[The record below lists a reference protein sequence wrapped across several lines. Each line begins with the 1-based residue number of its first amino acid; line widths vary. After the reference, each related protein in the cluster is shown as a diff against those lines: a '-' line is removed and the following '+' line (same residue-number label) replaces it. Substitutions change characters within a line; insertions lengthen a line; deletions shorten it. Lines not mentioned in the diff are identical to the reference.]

1 MVAIAC
7 ASPDPG
13 SRPLSPERLEWLKI
27 KAEVERE
34 ARAARRAARQLA
46 ASKPSPPKDRSPIS
60 CARREARI
68 ALNEH
73 WRNKRRWEEH

>member
-13 SRPLSPERLEWLKI
+13 GRPPSPERLEWLKI

-34 ARAARRAARQLA
+34 ARAARRANRA
-46 ASKPSPPKDRSPIS
+46 K
-60 CARREARI
+60 RRPLKACSSRCRDFREPQR
-68 ALNEH
+68 ALFEH
-73 WRNKRRWEEH
+73 WRNKRRWEEN